1 MILGKCKDTMVTNF
15 KDGEIVKEFVPQ
27 LKKVA
32 SNSAHTFHTKVYE
45 NELSDEISI
54 GEGS

>member
-1 MILGKCKDTMVTNF
+1 MEN
-15 KDGEIVKEFVPQ
+15 EKEFVPQ
-27 LKKVA
+27 LRKC
-32 SNSAHTFHTKVYE
+32 NNPAHTFHTSDDE